1 MKRNW
6 NGDELLEHFVIVL
19 IERKLIGNK
28 TGTSRL
34 GIDLNSF

>member
-6 NGDELLEHFVIVL
+6 NEDELLEHFVIVL

-28 TGTSRL
+28 TGASRL
-34 GIDLNSF
+34 GIVLNSF

>member
-6 NGDELLEHFVIVL
+6 NEVELLEHFVIVL

-28 TGTSRL
+28 TGVSRL
-34 GIDLNSF
+34 GIVLNSF